1 LLDPQGATKRIKLKY
16 WQVNNLPSGER
27 VIVHFDDQSAAY
39 GEAQG
44 LLAGYCGILAISG
57 DLFPISFEKWS
68 GKFKGI
74 PKKYFEDCF
83 ERLLKV
89 LISYFYSFSFKLAV
103 KTII

>member
-1 LLDPQGATKRIKLKY
+1 LLDPQGANKRIKLKY
-16 WQVNNLPSGER
+16 WQVNDLPIGER

-68 GKFKGI
+68 G
-74 PKKYFEDCF
+74 D
-83 ERLLKV
+83 L
-89 LISYFYSFSFKLAV
+89 
-103 KTII
+103 

>member
-1 LLDPQGATKRIKLKY
+1 
-16 WQVNNLPSGER
+16 VNDLPNGEC

-57 DLFPISFEKWS
+57 NLFPISFEKWS
-68 GKFKGI
+68 GKFKGM
-74 PKKYFEDCF
+74 PKKYFDDCL
-83 ERLLKV
+83 ETLLKV
-89 LISYFYSFSFKLAV
+89 LISYLYSFTFTLAV